1 MRILP
6 YGEKAILLEFEQQI
20 STAVSQQVQRWK
32 QAILNAKIT
41 NLSHTIPAYASLVLV
56 FDRPIKEVQITI
68 DKIRALEVQAIQQ
81 GAVVTPKRRLKIPV
95 CYELPYALDQS
106 ELVQNKQLPWEEIV
120 AAHIGNI
127 YRVYMLGFSPGFA
140 FMGTI
145 PVILEIK
152 RKTSPRLKVPAGSV
166 GIAGQQTGIYPD
178 EIPGGWQI
186 IGRTPIP
193 IFAPLRENPFLF
205 QAGDQ
210 VQFQAISPT
219 QFLAIQA
226 ELEQQTF
233 NWAQLYE

>member
-20 STAVSQQVQRWK
+20 STAVSQQVQHWE

-41 NLSHTIPAYASLVLV
+41 NLSYTIPAYASLVLV
-56 FDRPIKEVQITI
+56 FDRPIKEIQITI
-68 DKIRALEVQAIQQ
+68 DKIRALEAQLSHQKALVR
-81 GAVVTPKRRLKIPV
+81 PKRHLKIPV

-106 ELVQNKQLPWEEIV
+106 ELIKTKSLTWEEIV
-120 AAHIGNI
+120 AAHLGNT

-140 FMGTI
+140 FMGKLPTN
-145 PVILEIK
+145 LEVK
-152 RKTSPRLKVPAGSV
+152 RKTIPRLKVPSGSV

-210 VQFQAISPT
+210 VQFQAISQN
-219 QFLAIQA
+219 QFLAIQT

-233 NWAQLYE
+233 NWGQLYE

>member
-20 STAVSQQVQRWK
+20 STAVNQQVQNWEQLLL
-32 QAILNAKIT
+32 QAELP

-56 FDRPIKEVQITI
+56 FDQPIKQMQALK
-68 DKIRALEVQAIQQ
+68 DRMKALEEK
-81 GAVVTPKRRLKIPV
+81 TLKEKKPLPKRNLKVPV
-95 CYELPYALDQS
+95 CYDAPYALDRDH
-106 ELVQNKQLPWEEIV
+106 LIDLKQLSWQKII
-120 AAHIGNI
+120 AAHFQQT
-127 YRVYMLGFSPGFA
+127 YQVFMLGFSPGFA
-140 FMGTI
+140 FMGKLPT
-145 PVILEIK
+145 ILEVK

-193 IFAPLRENPFLF
+193 VFSPLRENPFLF

-210 VQFQAISPT
+210 VRFYAITPPR
-219 QFLAIQA
+219 FLTIQS
-226 ELEQQTF
+226 EIDSKTF
-233 NWAQLYE
+233 DWNQLHE